1 MRFAFIDA
9 EKANFRITLMCR
21 VLGVSRSGFHA
32 WLARKPSKR
41 SRDDELLRVNVR
53 AIHERSRKRYG
64 SPRVHRELLRHGHC
78 VSKKRVERLMREDG
92 LKARPKRRFRKT
104 TDSAHN
110 HPVAANILDRSFSVN
125 EPNRV
130 WVGDITYVWTLEGW
144 LYLAV
149 LLDLFSRRVVGW
161 SVSERIDTELTLGAL
176 SMAVEQR
183 QPGSGLLHHTD
194 QGIQYAS
201 DAYQECLREHGF
213 VCSMSRKANCWDNA
227 VAESFFGSLEKELL
241 LDTTFCSRS
250 HARRELAEYIQQ
262 FYNRDR
268 LHSTLNYVSP
278 IDFELSHHAALAA

>member
-9 EKANFRITLMCR
+9 EKASFHITLMCR
-21 VLGVSRSGFHA
+21 VLGVASSGYYA
-32 WLARKPSKR
+32 WLARKPSNR
-41 SRDDELLRVNVR
+41 SRDNELLKVNVR
-53 AIHERSRKRYG
+53 AIHERSRQRYG
-64 SPRVHRELLRHGHC
+64 SPRVHRELVRSGHR

-104 TDSAHN
+104 TDSAHD
-110 HPVAANILDRSFSVN
+110 HPVAANILDRGFSVN

-130 WVGDITYVWTLEGW
+130 WVGDITYVWTSEGW

-161 SVSERIDTELTLGAL
+161 FLSERIDTDLTLRAL
-176 SMAVEQR
+176 RMAVEQR
-183 QPGSGLLHHTD
+183 QPEPGLLHHTD
-194 QGIQYAS
+194 RGSQYAS
-201 DAYQECLREHGF
+201 DAYQELLRRHGF
-213 VCSMSRKANCWDNA
+213 VCSMSRRGNCWDNA

-241 LDTTFCSRS
+241 MGTTFHSRA

-268 LHSTLNYVSP
+268 LHSTLDYMSP
-278 IDFELSHHAALAA
+278 IDFELSHRVAVAA